1 MIRPAK
7 REDVGRML
15 ALIRELADYEHL
27 EHEVEASAES
37 LGEHLFGDAPSCSAL
52 VACEADDHEAD
63 DHEAEDGEAEAIVG
77 YALYFPCYSTFK
89 TRPTLFLEDL
99 YVTPAA
105 RGRGHGK
112 TLLAAVAAAARELG
126 AARMDWNVLAWNQ
139 PAIEFYQA
147 LGAGVLPDW
156 RVCRIDGE
164 ALQRLATGG

>member
-37 LGEHLFGDAPSCSAL
+37 LGEHLFGEAPSCSAL
-52 VACEADDHEAD
+52 VACETDAC
-63 DHEAEDGEAEAIVG
+63 EAEACEAENIVG